1 MKPYLALYWKEL
13 KTLIVPFSILL
24 IVYVLNIL
32 SILFTDFAAVFEKG
46 YIVKE
51 YYTLKEM
58 FLFWSIFVLP
68 GLLLYSIYDEWNTGT
83 SHQLLSLP
91 VSRYSVILC
100 KFLAVMTTAIVVVF
114 VITAGNYIFEQ
125 KVFELFPLRFHVSN
139 QTLYA
144 LNMFASI
151 MWLLGIA
158 SLTGAVVYAV
168 KRHRLFYGI
177 VLSIG
182 MYKVSGK
189 VIIAVKKALEHRLFG
204 QYSWSYLPGMRMH
217 ENDYI
222 TLLNGLYPLILG
234 GLFLVM
240 GLYIFKQYID
250 I

>member
-1 MKPYLALYWKEL
+1 MNRYRTLYRKEI

-32 SILFTDFAAVFEKG
+32 SILFTDFAAVFEEG
-46 YIVKE
+46 YFVNE

-83 SHQLLSLP
+83 SQQLLSLP

-114 VITAGNYIFEQ
+114 VITASNYIFEQ
-125 KVFELFPLRFHVSN
+125 KVYELFPLRYQVSN
-139 QTLYA
+139 QALYA
-144 LNMFASI
+144 WNTFASI

-158 SLTGAVVYAV
+158 SLTGAVAYSV
-168 KRHRLFYGI
+168 KRYRLFYGI

-189 VIIAVKKALEHRLFG
+189 VITGLKKVFELRLFEPLDS
-204 QYSWSYLPGMRMH
+204 YAWS
-217 ENDYI
+217 
-222 TLLNGLYPLILG
+222 
-234 GLFLVM
+234 
-240 GLYIFKQYID
+240 
-250 I
+250 